1 MNSIALSRPLAV
13 VKTMRGNF
21 LLLPPVCIALGL
33 GTSLQAGAGFD
44 WLMLGLIML
53 GGVLAHVSVNM
64 LNEYQDFTSGLDFN
78 TRRTPF
84 SGGTG
89 ALPAQPT
96 AARLVLAGGIVTLLL
111 VIAIGLFFIVRSG
124 WSILPFGLL
133 GAALIVLYT
142 GPINRNPLLCL
153 IAPGLGFGVLMVAGT
168 HLLLAGSV
176 DSRGFLANPYASEQ
190 PLFTITAQNV
200 DQYKDKL
207 TPGQLAMFKRY
218 PDTYK
223 IPVYK
228 THRSA
233 TVPAAVQEAAKRN
246 ATTTKLV
253 EGGNGLEN
261 FDTANPFPIPQNG
274 LEVIWNH
281 ITRYRGGS
289 VRRLVTQATP
299 QVNGSYQLVY
309 FQDAFTFRT
318 NLKDYNPNKPSNVLF
333 YFKQRV
339 TAPSRLAGNVL
350 LVHETLNQVK
360 EPRLAWLYNA
370 GQRRVRRA
378 PQVSYDGPGTA
389 ADGLRTSDN
398 FDMYNGAPDRYDWKL
413 EGKKEIYIPYNS
425 YKLDDPKI
433 KYSEIV
439 KAGHINQDL
448 TRYELHRVWHVVATL
463 KPGERHIYAK
473 RDFYI
478 DEDTWQAAEIDHYD
492 GRGTL
497 WRVAEAHA
505 EQYYDKQV
513 PWYAVETL
521 YDLLSGR
528 YLALGMKNEE
538 KQAYDFNYSAS
549 ESDYTP
555 AALRQE
561 GVR

>member
-1 MNSIALSRPLAV
+1 MQMKTTKKLWQSGVLTLSLLATSV
-13 VKTMRGNF
+13 MAAVSPDEAAK
-21 LLLPPVCIALGL
+21 L
-33 GTSLQAGAGFD
+33 GTTLTPVGAEMAGNADGSIPAWTGGLPTNAGA
-44 WLMLGLIML
+44 
-53 GGVLAHVSVNM
+53 
-64 LNEYQDFTSGLDFN
+64 
-78 TRRTPF
+78 
-84 SGGTG
+84 
-89 ALPAQPT
+89 
-96 AARLVLAGGIVTLLL
+96 
-111 VIAIGLFFIVRSG
+111 
-124 WSILPFGLL
+124 
-133 GAALIVLYT
+133 
-142 GPINRNPLLCL
+142 
-153 IAPGLGFGVLMVAGT
+153 
-168 HLLLAGSV
+168 V
-176 DSRGFLANPYASEQ
+176 DPRGFLADPFANEQ

-200 DQYKDKL
+200 EQYKDKL

-218 PDTYK
+218 PDSYRM
-223 IPVYK
+223 PVYP

-233 TVPAAVQEAAKRN
+233 SLPAAVLEATKQN
-246 ATTTKLV
+246 AVNTRMV

-261 FDTANPFPIPQNG
+261 FQTANPFPIPQNG

-299 QVNGSYQLVY
+299 QPNGSYSLVY
-309 FQDAFTFRT
+309 FQDEFVFRDALT
-318 NLKDYNPNKPSNVLF
+318 EYDSSKSSNVLF

-350 LVHETLNQVK
+350 LVHETLDQVK

-398 FDMYNGAPDRYDWKL
+398 LDMYNGAPDRYDWKL
-413 EGKKEIYIPYNS
+413 EGKKEIYIPYNA
-425 YKLDDPKI
+425 YKLDSPSL
-433 KYSEIV
+433 KYSDII

-448 TRYELHRVWHVVATL
+448 TRYELHRVWHVTATL
-463 KPGERHIYAK
+463 KSGERHIYAK

-478 DEDTWQAAEIDHYD
+478 DEDTWQAALIDHYD

-505 EQYYDKQV
+505 QYYYDKQV
-513 PWYAVETL
+513 PWYTVETL

-538 KQAYDFNYSAS
+538 KQAYDFNYKAS
-549 ESDYTP
+549 GSDFTP
-555 AALRQE
+555 AALRQA

>member
-1 MNSIALSRPLAV
+1 M
-13 VKTMRGNF
+13 KTTKT
-21 LLLPPVCIALGL
+21 LL
-33 GTSLQAGAGFD
+33 Q
-44 WLMLGLIML
+44 
-53 GGVLAHVSVNM
+53 
-64 LNEYQDFTSGLDFN
+64 
-78 TRRTPF
+78 
-84 SGGTG
+84 TG
-89 ALPAQPT
+89 ALAMSLLACSVMAAVSPDEAAKLGTTLTPVGAEMAGNADGSIPAWT
-96 AARLVLAGGIVTLLL
+96 GG
-111 VIAIGLFFIVRSG
+111 
-124 WSILPFGLL
+124 LP
-133 GAALIVLYT
+133 VD
-142 GPINRNPLLCL
+142 
-153 IAPGLGFGVLMVAGT
+153 AGT
-168 HLLLAGSV
+168 A
-176 DSRGFLANPYASEQ
+176 DAAGFLSDPFPNEQ

-218 PDTYK
+218 PETYK
-223 IPVYK
+223 MPVFT

-233 TVPAAVQEAAKRN
+233 SMPEKILAATKEN
-246 ATTTKLV
+246 AVNTRLV

-261 FDTANPFPIPQNG
+261 FKQANPFPIPQSG

-289 VRRLVTQATP
+289 VKRLVTQATP
-299 QVNGSYQLVY
+299 QANGSYSLVY
-309 FQDAFTFRT
+309 FQDEFTFRGALEDADT
-318 NLKDYNPNKPSNVLF
+318 SKDSNVLF

-413 EGKKEIYIPYNS
+413 IGKQEIYIPYNTYRLDS
-425 YKLDDPKI
+425 PKL
-433 KYSEIV
+433 KYSEII

-448 TRYELHRVWHVVATL
+448 SRYELHRVWHVTATL

-473 RDFYI
+473 RDFFI
-478 DEDTWQAAEIDHYD
+478 DEDTWQAAAIDHYD

-505 EQYYDKQV
+505 QYYYDKKV
-513 PWYAVETL
+513 PWYTVETL

-538 KQAYDFNYSAS
+538 KSAYEFGYPAK

-555 AALRQE
+555 AALRQS